1 MRQGLIKLI
10 IGQPGIHV
18 IGEAENGAEALDQA
32 RHFRPDLII
41 MDISM
46 PEMDGI
52 EATRRIKAEMPPVR
66 IIGLTMHD
74 DDQLIGA
81 MKQAG
86 AETVLR
92 KTISAAEM
100 VKAIYGS
107 SQ

>member
-18 IGEAENGAEALDQA
+18 IGEAENGAEALEQA
-32 RHFRPDLII
+32 RHFRPDVII

-52 EATRRIKAEMPPVR
+52 EATRRIKAELPNVR
-66 IIGLTMHD
+66 VICLTMHD
-74 DDQLIGA
+74 NDQLIGE
-81 MKQAG
+81 MREAG
-86 AETVLR
+86 AEVVLR

-100 VKAIYGS
+100 LKVIYDF
-107 SQ
+107 Q